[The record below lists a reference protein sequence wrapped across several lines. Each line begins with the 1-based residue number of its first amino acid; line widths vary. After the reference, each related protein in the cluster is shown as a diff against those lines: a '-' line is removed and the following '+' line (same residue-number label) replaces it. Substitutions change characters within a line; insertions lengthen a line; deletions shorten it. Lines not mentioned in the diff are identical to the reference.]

1 MKYKYIPEP
10 ELQEGQEA
18 RPLYDLQNDV
28 LVIGWEVG
36 HYEDVKQES
45 LPDDIEPQKEWVKDY
60 EVMELTPEQEEEWE
74 RKQAH
79 PIPTQLDRV
88 EAQTLYTALMTDTLI
103 EEE

>member
-1 MKYKYIPEP
+1 MKYKYIPKP
-10 ELQEGQEA
+10 ILPKGQEA
-18 RPLYDLQNDV
+18 KPQYDLQNDV

-74 RKQAH
+74 YAQGH
-79 PIPTQLDRV
+79 PTPTAQDRI
-88 EAQTLYTALMTDTLI
+88 EAQVIYTALMTDTLI
-103 EEE
+103 EGE